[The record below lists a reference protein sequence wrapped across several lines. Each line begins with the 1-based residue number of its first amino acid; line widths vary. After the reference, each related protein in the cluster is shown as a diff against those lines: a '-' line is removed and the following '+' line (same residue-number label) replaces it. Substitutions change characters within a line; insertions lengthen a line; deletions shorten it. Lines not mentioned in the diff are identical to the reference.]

1 MEIMLW
7 YPVSCYGEASMV
19 VVCGV
24 HGYIYNT
31 NPTVNTSWWN
41 IYVYKISIKKIKK
54 SQTLLWRNVG
64 LWVLHTHFLVYIYI
78 YIYIYMYIVDTWTH
92 FPISMYI
99 YIHVDT
105 CSPYLFKFFFANL
118 FFFKEEKD
126 LPFSNTCWPS
136 SFAEMNL
143 ILGNLIN

>member
-78 YIYIYMYIVDTWTH
+78 YIYIY
-92 FPISMYI
+92 I
-99 YIHVDT
+99 YVYSWHVNPLSNFHVHIYT
-105 CSPYLFKFFFANL
+105 CWHMFSLFIQIFFCYPFFFQGRKRL
-118 FFFKEEKD
+118 TFFEHVLAFIICRDEFD
-126 LPFSNTCWPS
+126 FR
-136 SFAEMNL
+136 
-143 ILGNLIN
+143 